1 MLLTGL
7 CRCKATSYTL
17 DYPAIP
23 VAYACHCLECQAMSG
38 GACVVQLPI
47 AEHRLSV
54 SGALITWENRDSGG
68 NTTTQRFCAA
78 CKTRIFSTNTGRPGM
93 ALVRGGTLVQSDALA
108 PALHIWTKRKQ
119 PWIILSADAP
129 AYPEAAPIDVSMAL
143 FAPNFAAS

>member
-1 MLLTGL
+1 MSLTGV
-7 CRCKATSYTL
+7 CRCKAVSYAL

-47 AEHRLSV
+47 AEHRLHV
-54 SGALITWENRDSGG
+54 SGAIITWENRDSHG
-68 NTTTQRFCAA
+68 NTTSQRFCAQ

-93 ALVRGGTLVQSDALA
+93 ALVRGGTLSQSDALT

-119 PWIILSADAP
+119 PWINLSDDVP
-129 AYPEAAPIDVSMAL
+129 AFPEAAPIDVSRAL
-143 FAPNFAAS
+143 FAPNFAAT